1 MVAAPAFAD
10 CAALPNDLVAFP
22 RFDLSGSGTIFTEST
37 ATATAIV
44 EGTIAYDTSGAAVKF
59 CDGANWQDMGSGGG
73 GGSGTPVIDFIEAQG
88 VTVDP
93 VTITATGNKWPDYIV
108 CESAT
113 PQLTQILVLNFYS
126 SASGSNIVKYLQ
138 WRQRLLSF

>member
-10 CAALPNDLVAFP
+10 CAALPNGLVAFP
-22 RFDLSGSGTIFTEST
+22 RFDSSGSGTIFTEST

-59 CDGANWQDMGSGGG
+59 CDGANRQDMGSGG

-108 CESAT
+108 CERQ
-113 PQLTQILVLNFYS
+113 PPNLH
-126 SASGSNIVKYLQ
+126 KY
-138 WRQRLLSF
+138 